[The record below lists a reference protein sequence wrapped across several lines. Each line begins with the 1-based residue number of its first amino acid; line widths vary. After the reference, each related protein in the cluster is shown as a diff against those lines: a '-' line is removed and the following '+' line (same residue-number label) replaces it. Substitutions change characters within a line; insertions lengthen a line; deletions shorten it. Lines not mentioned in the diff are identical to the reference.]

1 MSLLDPAFFCK
12 TDHTPVVL
20 MGSGGMGKT
29 TALLRMAYYQKK
41 TYSPLEPAI
50 TYLSLFDWKD
60 GGDTYIQNRILE
72 NLRFKPHT
80 DSMATARHELHRL
93 LSAPICTKQG
103 KRPVLILL
111 LDGLNEASGDISLLQ
126 KEISELASKDGV
138 RILLTSRSEPEGFSC
153 QKIMLEQLKWEEVK
167 KALEEHG
174 ILPPQ
179 NMELQELLHIPMLL
193 SMYIRTALAEKKQ
206 LQIDTKEELLEPV
219 FCADSGKRNPHSA
232 GKREGKLGD
241 SGGNSVRSA
250 GNCGADSKAWA
261 GNFGSGAAEAD
272 RELLQRTEKE
282 GADSRVSGVDRPY
295 SGYQNGHRE
304 CGCVVW
310 KNYSGAFME
319 AAGAYRAGRLWKLQ
333 DSASDD
339 GRISGGAKHD
349 KALSEKRRNGKRSS
363 H

>member
-1 MSLLDPAFFCK
+1 MGNGPRAGAKDDPEQYGISLYLQGRKAVSAARRD
-12 TDHTPVVL
+12 
-20 MGSGGMGKT
+20 GSGRRGVAFGSGVFLQNRPYPGGFDGKRRYGKDDRP
-29 TALLRMAYYQKK
+29 ASHGILPEK

-206 LQIDTKEELLEPV
+206 LQIDTKEELLEQYFAAILEKEIRTLPEN
-219 FCADSGKRNPHSA
+219 A
-232 GKREGKLGD
+232 RENWGIQAAIQYVLPEIAAQIQKLGRAISD
-241 SGGNSVRSA
+241 RS
-250 GNCGADSKAWA
+250 C
-261 GNFGSGAAEAD
+261 
-272 RELLQRTEKE
+272 
-282 GADSRVSGVDRPY
+282 
-295 SGYQNGHRE
+295 
-304 CGCVVW
+304 
-310 KNYSGAFME
+310 
-319 AAGAYRAGRLWKLQ
+319 
-333 DSASDD
+333 
-339 GRISGGAKHD
+339 
-349 KALSEKRRNGKRSS
+349 
-363 H
+363 